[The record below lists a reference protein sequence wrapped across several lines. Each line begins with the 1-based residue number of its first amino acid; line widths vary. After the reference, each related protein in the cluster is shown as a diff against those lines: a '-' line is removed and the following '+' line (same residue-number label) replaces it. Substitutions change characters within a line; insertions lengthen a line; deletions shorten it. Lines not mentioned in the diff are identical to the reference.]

1 MSSVVFSR
9 AIEKISEEFAF
20 QMCNT
25 AKRLECPMHT
35 KSGNFSLG
43 KTWPFVFVLTS
54 EKNTWQILQ
63 LKFLRTCVSVCA
75 CILCIGVSV
84 PVYCVSVCY
93 TTWMIYDLFQSY
105 GYLPCSRWTFL
116 YVRASLFLEA
126 LVLVLL
132 FYNPLSLYS
141 PKGFISF
148 LSINEIPIE

>member
-75 CILCIGVSV
+75 CILCIGVSFACILCICV
-84 PVYCVSVCY
+84 LYYLDDLRSFSKLWLPSLLKMDVSVCES
-93 TTWMIYDLFQSY
+93 I
-105 GYLPCSRWTFL
+105 TFSWGA
-116 YVRASLFLEA
+116 RSCT
-126 LVLVLL
+126 
-132 FYNPLSLYS
+132 
-141 PKGFISF
+141 SF
-148 LSINEIPIE
+148 L